1 MGTTIVSALNGL
13 SYGMILFLIAA
24 GLSLIL
30 GVMQFLNLAH
40 GALFML
46 GGYIGW
52 TVAVE
57 HGGGFLVAV
66 LVAGVAVAVLG
77 LLLERL
83 LLRRLHDQLDN
94 QVLATL
100 GITYI
105 ITNLTIW
112 IWTAQPKVA
121 FVPPVFDGSLQ
132 IAGQSYPTSRI
143 AVLGAGLIVAVALWW
158 FQDRTRVGAM
168 LRAGMDDR
176 ETASSLGVN
185 VAAVSAVVFTV
196 GCFVAGLSGV
206 LGQQL
211 TGLQPG
217 QGTSVLLLALVV
229 LVLGGI
235 GTVQGALLGA
245 ILIGLV
251 TSFGQTLFPGVSAFL
266 IYVAMILVLVVRPG
280 GILGR
285 PEALRI

>member
-1 MGTTIVSALNGL
+1 MGSTIVSILNGL

-24 GLSLIL
+24 GLSLIM

-57 HGGGFLVAV
+57 HGAGFWVAV
-66 LVAGVAVAVLG
+66 LVAGLAIALIGFVM
-77 LLLERL
+77 ERL

-112 IWTAQPKVA
+112 IWSAQPKVA
-121 FVPPVFDGSLQ
+121 FVPSSFEGSLT
-132 IAGQSYPTSRI
+132 IAGESYPTSRI
-143 AVLGAGLIVAVALWW
+143 AVLGAGAIVAVALWW
-158 FQDRTRVGAM
+158 FQDRTRMGAM
-168 LRAGMDDR
+168 VRAGMDDR

-185 VAAVSAVVFTV
+185 VGAVSAIVFTV

-245 ILIGLV
+245 LLIGLV
-251 TSFGQTLFPGVSAFL
+251 NSFGQLLFPDLAAFT
-266 IYVAMILVLVVRPG
+266 IYAAMILVLVVRPG
-280 GILGR
+280 GLLGR